1 MLTRRLFL
9 VASLLLVALI
19 PAPARAQAQADASAR
34 VERGL
39 ARLLDS
45 MEAAVLAGDPD
56 ACLAFSDLSEDV
68 FAQEQRNW
76 AADLEEHAPET
87 FELDLGNEAPQLDGD
102 DAVATLTMTWN
113 MPEQKRRQVSFPA
126 RFTRGDDGWKYAG
139 ENWNRVEGELI
150 LALHADGLD
159 EAARLVA
166 QVWPEVQRSVNE
178 QFGITPDDGLLD
190 HAQQVKLYRSMAHLQ
205 ASIYLSYADEHG
217 GLAGWNEPGESIKM
231 IARGRLSAERLRPL
245 LSHEYGHVCAFAFGP
260 SANKMPWWLLEGLA
274 EAASEPFSRTRRMS
288 EGAMRRFAAQDNLAP
303 WESIADFENTPRQF
317 RFHVY
322 RQGHH
327 MVMYVDEQF
336 GLDRRNQ
343 WARAQARG
351 QSLDQAT
358 RGAFGISFEE
368 LDRRWREA
376 LHPEPGSELDDD
388 PDRS

>member
-1 MLTRRLFL
+1 MFTRRLFL

-19 PAPARAQAQADASAR
+19 PAHARAQAQADASTH

-45 MEAAVLAGDPD
+45 MEVAVLAGNPD
-56 ACLAFSDLSEDV
+56 ACLALSDLSEDV

-76 AADLEEHAPET
+76 AADLDKHAPET
-87 FELDLGNEAPQLDGD
+87 FELELGDEIALVNESE
-102 DAVATLTMTWN
+102 ATIELTMTWN
-113 MPEQKRRQVSFPA
+113 MPERKRRRVSFPA

-139 ENWNRVEGELI
+139 EHWSRVEGDLI

-166 QVWPEVQRSVNE
+166 EVWPEVRRSVNE

-190 HAQQVKLYRSMAHLQ
+190 HTQQVKLYGSMAHLQ
-205 ASIYLSYADEHG
+205 ASIHLSYADEHG

-231 IARGRLSAERLRPL
+231 IARGRLSADRLRPL

-260 SANKMPWWLLEGLA
+260 SANTMPWWLLEGLA
-274 EAASEPFSRTRRMS
+274 EAASAPYSRTRRMS
-288 EGAMRRFAAQDNLAP
+288 EAP
-303 WESIADFENTPRQF
+303 WRSIADFENTPPEF
-317 RFHVY
+317 AHHVY

-351 QSLDQAT
+351 QSLDEAT
-358 RGAFGISFEE
+358 RGALGISFQE
-368 LDRRWREA
+368 LDRRWRET
-376 LHPEPGSELDDD
+376 LQPEPVQVPDED

>member
-9 VASLLLVALI
+9 VASLLPVAL
-19 PAPARAQAQADASAR
+19 ASSPARAQAQADASTR
-34 VERGL
+34 VEQGL

-76 AADLEEHAPET
+76 AADLLDHAPET
-87 FELDLGNEAPQLDGD
+87 FELDFGEEAPRLDGD
-102 DAVATLTMTWN
+102 VAVATLTMTWN
-113 MPEQKRRQVSFPA
+113 MPERKRRRVSFPA

-139 ENWNRVEGELI
+139 EHWKRVEGEHI
-150 LALHADGLD
+150 LALHAEELD
-159 EAARLVA
+159 EAAQLVA
-166 QVWPEVQRSVNE
+166 EVWPGVQRSVNE
-178 QFGITPDDGLLD
+178 QFGITPDDGLLERP
-190 HAQQVKLYRSMAHLQ
+190 QQVKLYASMAHLQ
-205 ASIYLSYADEHG
+205 ESIYLSYADEHG

-231 IARGRLSAERLRPL
+231 ISRGRLSAERLRPL

-260 SANKMPWWLLEGLA
+260 SANEMPWWLLEGLA
-274 EAASEPFSRTRRMS
+274 EAASEPFSRTRQMS
-288 EGAMRRFAAQDNLAP
+288 EGMMRRYAAQDNLAP
-303 WESIADFENTPRQF
+303 WESIADFENTPPQF
-317 RFHVY
+317 GYHVY

-351 QSLDQAT
+351 QSLDEAT
-358 RGAFGISFEE
+358 RGVFGISFEE
-368 LDRRWREA
+368 LDHRWRES
-376 LHPEPGSELDDD
+376 LKPQPEPDED

>member
-1 MLTRRLFL
+1 MFTRRLFL

-19 PAPARAQAQADASAR
+19 PAHARAQAQADASTH

-45 MEAAVLAGDPD
+45 MEVAVLAGNPD
-56 ACLAFSDLSEDV
+56 ACLALSDLSEDV

-76 AADLEEHAPET
+76 AADLDKHAPET
-87 FELDLGNEAPQLDGD
+87 FELELGDEIALVNESE
-102 DAVATLTMTWN
+102 ATIELTMTWN
-113 MPEQKRRQVSFPA
+113 MPERKRRRVSFPA

-139 ENWNRVEGELI
+139 EHWSRVEGDLI

-166 QVWPEVQRSVNE
+166 EVWPEVRRSVNE

-190 HAQQVKLYRSMAHLQ
+190 HTQQVKLYGSMAHLQ
-205 ASIYLSYADEHG
+205 ASIHLSYADEHG

-231 IARGRLSAERLRPL
+231 IARGRLSADRLRPL

-260 SANKMPWWLLEGLA
+260 SANTMPWWLLEGLA
-274 EAASEPFSRTRRMS
+274 EAASAPYSRTRRMS
-288 EGAMRRFAAQDNLAP
+288 EGVMRRVAARDNIAP
-303 WESIADFENTPRQF
+303 WRSIADFENTPPEF
-317 RFHVY
+317 AHHVY

-351 QSLDQAT
+351 QSLDEAT
-358 RGAFGISFEE
+358 RGALGISFQE
-368 LDRRWREA
+368 LDRRWRET
-376 LHPEPGSELDDD
+376 LQPEPVQVPDED